1 MLFNWF
7 RKLTGR
13 SRPPVTEALPVPPN
27 APVPLP
33 SLWSKP
39 VLPEPEP
46 MDFEPPLPSPAPQRR
61 PGRPLSPAMTGAM
74 TLLAKNPNMTAA
86 DLAEALEV
94 SKSYA
99 HKILRRVRE
108 RAEAEKAAARARTT
122 AKRMPPVTA
131 HRAKEPIKPAPAPA
145 RVQTRVPATAPQVI
159 QAEREPAQ
167 SALFPSQRSLNL
179 NRRARVLKLHG
190 EGKDPHSIASE
201 LGVAP
206 GEVEFILKIQ
216 NILVRSF

>member
-1 MLFNWF
+1 M
-7 RKLTGR
+7 
-13 SRPPVTEALPVPPN
+13 
-27 APVPLP
+27 
-33 SLWSKP
+33 
-39 VLPEPEP
+39 PESEP
-46 MDFEPPLPSPAPQRR
+46 MYFESPLPSPAPQRR

-74 TLLAKNPNMTAA
+74 TLLAKNPDMTAA

-108 RAEAEKAAARARTT
+108 RAEAEKAAARARTP

-131 HRAKEPIKPAPAPA
+131 QRAKEPVKPAPAPA
-145 RVQTRVPATAPQVI
+145 RVQAQLPVTAPQVI
-159 QAEREPAQ
+159 QTEREPAQ
-167 SALFPSQRSLNL
+167 AALFPSQRSMNL